1 MLAGGTAMA
10 MWDELKRRFNE
21 GSMLMR
27 LIYVNVG
34 VFLVVR
40 LVGIVMIF
48 ADCDIDSV
56 LHWLEVPSAWMDAL
70 HRPWTVIT
78 YSFLHYEVL
87 HILFNML
94 WLYWLGRIFME
105 YFNVKQLMALYIYG
119 AIGGAVVYVLASS
132 VLPGLRG
139 MEGYLLGASASVYA
153 IVVAVATY
161 SPNYRIGLLFL
172 GSVALK
178 WVVLAMVLIDLLQMD
193 ALSSGGHIAHL
204 GGALVGFL
212 YAMMMRRGHDITAP
226 LNRCIDKIVS
236 LASRRKNPG
245 VGGPVGGRA
254 YRGQSAQGTA
264 RNTSQSATG
273 KATESDLDRVLEK
286 IKRSGYTALT
296 DEERDLLFSF
306 SRKGKK

>member
-1 MLAGGTAMA
+1 MA
-10 MWDELKRRFNE
+10 IWDELKRRFNE

-40 LVGIVMIF
+40 LVGIVMFF
-48 ADCDIDSV
+48 AGSDINIV
-56 LHWLEVPSAWMDAL
+56 LHWLEVPSAWTEVL

-78 YSFLHYEVL
+78 YSFLHIDFL

-119 AIGGAVVYVLASS
+119 AIGGAVAYVLASS
-132 VLPGLRG
+132 VRG
-139 MEGYLLGASASVYA
+139 MEPLLGASASVYA

-204 GGALVGFL
+204 GGALVGFF

-236 LASRRKNPG
+236 LASRRKSPG

-254 YRGQSAQGTA
+254 YRGHSAQSEA
-264 RNTSQSATG
+264 HNTSQSATG

>member
-1 MLAGGTAMA
+1 MA
-10 MWDELKRRFNE
+10 MWDELKRRFSE

-40 LVGIVMIF
+40 LVGIVMFF
-48 ADCDIDSV
+48 AGSDINSV
-56 LHWLEVPSAWMDAL
+56 LHWLEVPSAWTEVL

-78 YSFLHYEVL
+78 YSFLHIDFL

-119 AIGGAVVYVLASS
+119 AIGGAVAYVLASS
-132 VLPGLRG
+132 VRG
-139 MEGYLLGASASVYA
+139 MEPLLGASASVYA

-204 GGALVGFL
+204 GGALVGFF

-236 LASRRKNPG
+236 LASRRKSPG

-254 YRGQSAQGTA
+254 YRGHSAQSEA
-264 RNTSQSATG
+264 HNTSQSATG

>member
-1 MLAGGTAMA
+1 MQAGGTAMA
-10 MWDELKRRFNE
+10 MWDELKRRFSE

-40 LVGIVMIF
+40 LVGIVMFF
-48 ADCDIDSV
+48 AGSDINSV
-56 LHWLEVPSAWMDAL
+56 LHWLEVPSAWTEVL

-78 YSFLHYEVL
+78 YSFLHIDFL

-119 AIGGAVVYVLASS
+119 AIGGAVAYVLASS
-132 VLPGLRG
+132 VRG
-139 MEGYLLGASASVYA
+139 MEPLLGASASVYA

-204 GGALVGFL
+204 GGALVGFF

-236 LASRRKNPG
+236 LASRRKSPG

-254 YRGQSAQGTA
+254 YRGHSAQSEA
-264 RNTSQSATG
+264 HNTSQSATG

>member
-1 MLAGGTAMA
+1 MQAGGTAMA

-40 LVGIVMIF
+40 LVGIVMFF
-48 ADCDIDSV
+48 AGSDINIV
-56 LHWLEVPSAWMDAL
+56 LHWLEVPSAWTEVL

-78 YSFLHYEVL
+78 YSFLHIDFL

-105 YFNVKQLMALYIYG
+105 YFNVKQLMALYIYA
-119 AIGGAVVYVLASS
+119 AIGGAVAYVLASS
-132 VLPGLRG
+132 VRG
-139 MEGYLLGASASVYA
+139 MEPLLGASASVYA

-204 GGALVGFL
+204 GGAFVGFL

-236 LASRRKNPG
+236 LASRRKSPG

-254 YRGQSAQGTA
+254 YRGHSAQSEA
-264 RNTSQSATG
+264 HNTSQSATG

>member
-1 MLAGGTAMA
+1 MQAGGTAMA
-10 MWDELKRRFNE
+10 IWDELKRRFNE

-40 LVGIVMIF
+40 LVGIVMFF
-48 ADCDIDSV
+48 AGSDINIV
-56 LHWLEVPSAWMDAL
+56 LHWLEVPSAWTEVL

-78 YSFLHYEVL
+78 YSFLHIDFL

-119 AIGGAVVYVLASS
+119 AIGGAVAYVLASS
-132 VLPGLRG
+132 VRG
-139 MEGYLLGASASVYA
+139 MEPLLGASASVYA

-204 GGALVGFL
+204 GGALVGFF

-236 LASRRKNPG
+236 LASRRKSPG

-254 YRGQSAQGTA
+254 YRGHSAQSEA
-264 RNTSQSATG
+264 HNTSQSATG

>member
-1 MLAGGTAMA
+1 MA

-40 LVGIVMIF
+40 LVGIVMFF
-48 ADCDIDSV
+48 AGSDINIV
-56 LHWLEVPSAWMDAL
+56 LHWLEVPSAWTEVL

-78 YSFLHYEVL
+78 YSFLHIDFL

-105 YFNVKQLMALYIYG
+105 YFNVKQLMALYIYA
-119 AIGGAVVYVLASS
+119 AIGGAVAYVLASS
-132 VLPGLRG
+132 VRG
-139 MEGYLLGASASVYA
+139 MEPLLGASASVYA

-204 GGALVGFL
+204 GGAFVGFL

-236 LASRRKNPG
+236 LASRRKSPG

-254 YRGQSAQGTA
+254 YRGHSAQSEA
-264 RNTSQSATG
+264 HNTSQSATG